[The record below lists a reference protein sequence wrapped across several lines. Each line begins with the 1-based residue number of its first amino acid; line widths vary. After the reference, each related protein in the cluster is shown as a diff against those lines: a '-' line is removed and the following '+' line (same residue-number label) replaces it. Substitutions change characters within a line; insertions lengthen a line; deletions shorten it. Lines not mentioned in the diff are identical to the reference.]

1 MSFLT
6 AESFVFN
13 GTCSEDFQVSIA
25 WLQSDADV
33 SVNGLNREIQKS
45 AAHKRTSKDNIYGS
59 EPTDNITFSFCL
71 VKDNGE
77 EITREESIRMNR
89 WLTSSPLPKLLKF
102 NDKDSYMLH
111 YYAVCTQIKDII
123 VGGRLVGKELNFE
136 TNSPFAFMPKI
147 EKTFDVTDNLTFS
160 LYNTADTY
168 DGIYY
173 PTVTV
178 SAPSGSITIENKTD
192 KKSVTLDLT
201 ALAAEN
207 PGSGK
212 LTLDSSHMTILDSCS
227 RLVSAA
233 QIGWNEAYQSYVS
246 ASGEYMKQIYWLRL
260 LPGLNEFQITGS
272 CTLKIECEFP
282 RKAGC
287 L

>member
-25 WLQSDADV
+25 WLQSDVDV
-33 SVNGLNREIQKS
+33 AANGLNREIQKS
-45 AAHKRTSKDNIYGS
+45 AARRRTAKDNIYGS
-59 EPTDNITFSFCL
+59 ETADNISFSFCI

-77 EITREESIRMNR
+77 EISREQSIRMNR
-89 WLTSSPLPKLLKF
+89 WLTSSPLPKLLQF
-102 NDKDSYMLH
+102 NDRDSYMLH
-111 YYAVCTQIKDII
+111 YYAVCTQIKDIV
-123 VGGRLVGKELNFE
+123 VGGRLVGKELLFE

-147 EKTFDVTDNLTFS
+147 EKTIDVTDSLSFS

-173 PTVTV
+173 PVVTV
-178 SAPSGSITIENKTD
+178 SAPSGSITIENMTD

-207 PGSGK
+207 PGNGT
-212 LTLDSSHMTILDSCS
+212 LTLDSAHMTILDGSS
-227 RLVSAA
+227 RLVPAE
-233 QIGWNEAYQSYVS
+233 QIGWNNNYQSYVS
-246 ASGEYMKQIYWLRL
+246 AIGEYTKQIYWIRL
-260 LPGLNEFQITGS
+260 LPGINEFQITGS